1 MKIKSLPITEI
12 SLKLGMIS
20 FSTPKKNLDVY
31 RFIKSITPSQ
41 QYFDLERQKLLQKY
55 GKEVEG
61 DPGRYRID
69 GPEKVKAFN
78 EDIEK
83 IGELDI
89 INEVYCPDLSEE
101 DFEDEN
107 CCYPSEKT
115 LWMSG
120 RDIDY
125 VLQFI
130 SEAKK
135 ERTNQNPAA
144 TP

>member
-61 DPGRYRID
+61 DPGRYKID

-78 EDIEK
+78 GDIEK

-135 ERTNQNPAA
+135 ERLNQNPAA